1 MEAVMTIVEVG
12 DMVGVVVE
20 AMIGTKGVRG
30 RCLQQ
35 LSGPYFDRK
44 VEYFF
49 PRNVNARMTA

>member
-1 MEAVMTIVEVG
+1 MTIVEVG